1 MKQEGIM
8 AKIEYMTNAF
18 QSDLKP
24 RARLVLNCLALH
36 CNKEGQCF
44 PSIKTIAKECGY
56 SVNTVKRA
64 LDDLVKVGFITKE
77 ARFDT
82 ERKHG
87 GQTSNLYTLNIV
99 KPKKEESKPSDLD
112 REQPKQVDENGN
124 VKKELGAKGEVCDN
138 RELGAG
144 HFVQDKS
151 TEGIIPNMAYPTYNF
166 SWAGG
171 KPKGAPP

>member
-1 MKQEGIM
+1 M

-36 CNKEGQCF
+36 CNKESQCF
-44 PSIKTIAKECGY
+44 PSIKTIARECGY

-64 LDDLVKVGFITKE
+64 LDDLVTAGFITKE

-87 GQTSNLYTLNIV
+87 GQTSNLYTLNIIE
-99 KPKKEESKPSDLD
+99 PKKEESKSSKEDKKQSIQVNENSSVIK
-112 REQPKQVDENGN
+112 EQ
-124 VKKELGAKGEVCDN
+124 GAKGEVCDN
-138 RELGAG
+138 RELGAA

-151 TEGIIPNMAYPTYNF
+151 TEKISPKMAYPTYNF

-171 KPKGAPP
+171 QAKGASP

>member
-1 MKQEGIM
+1 M

-44 PSIKTIAKECGY
+44 PSIKTIARECGY

-64 LDDLVKVGFITKE
+64 LDDLVKAGFITKE

-99 KPKKEESKPSDLD
+99 EPMKEEPKSSKEDK
-112 REQPKQVDENGN
+112 KQSIQVNENGS
-124 VKKELGAKGEVCDN
+124 VKKEQGAKGEVCDN
-138 RELGAG
+138 RELGAA

-151 TEGIIPNMAYPTYNF
+151 TEKISPKMAYPTYNF

-171 KPKGAPP
+171 QAKGASP

>member
-1 MKQEGIM
+1 M

-36 CNKEGQCF
+36 SNKEGQCF

-56 SVNTVKRA
+56 SINTVKRA
-64 LDDLVKVGFITKE
+64 LDDLVEAGFVVKE

-99 KPKKEESKPSDLD
+99 KPKVEKDETFEKTYENERTVDTKNTDKITEKPESQMKNTNLNDNNGLG
-112 REQPKQVDENGN
+112 VDYRDSCINSVEI
-124 VKKELGAKGEVCDN
+124 AID
-138 RELGAG
+138 
-144 HFVQDKS
+144 S
-151 TEGIIPNMAYPTYNF
+151 TYPNYNF
-166 SWAGG
+166 SWAGEE
-171 KPKGAPP
+171 PKGASP

>member
-1 MKQEGIM
+1 M

-36 CNKEGQCF
+36 SNKEGQCF

-64 LDDLVKVGFITKE
+64 LDDLVEAGFVIKE

-99 KPKKEESKPSDLD
+99 
-112 REQPKQVDENGN
+112 QPKSEDEKRLEKTLEQNKTADCEAKTKGVYKQTYQKIVDKRNIKN
-124 VKKELGAKGEVCDN
+124 ELGVAHKDKCANTMERSKEPIYPFYRFTWA
-138 RELGAG
+138 RE
-144 HFVQDKS
+144 
-151 TEGIIPNMAYPTYNF
+151 E
-166 SWAGG
+166 
-171 KPKGAPP
+171 PKGASP

>member
-1 MKQEGIM
+1 M
-8 AKIEYMTNAF
+8 AKIEFMTNAF

-44 PSIKTIAKECGY
+44 PSIRTIARECGY

-64 LDDLVKVGFITKE
+64 LDDLVKAGFVVKK
-77 ARFDT
+77 ARFDK

-99 KPKKEESKPSDLD
+99 EPKKDE
-112 REQPKQVDENGN
+112 KQEVNEVKGKNYKSEGCLEKVV
-124 VKKELGAKGEVCDN
+124 VKKDSVNSGLKEQLSNDDF
-138 RELGAG
+138 REINGK
-144 HFVQDKS
+144 D
-151 TEGIIPNMAYPTYNF
+151 TRYNSYEF
-166 SWAGG
+166 SWAGEQ
-171 KPKGAPP
+171 PKDASP

>member
-1 MKQEGIM
+1 M
-8 AKIEYMTNAF
+8 AKIEYMINGF

-36 CNKEGQCF
+36 CNKDAECF

-64 LDDLVKVGFITKE
+64 LDDLVKAGFLTKE

-99 KPKKEESKPSDLD
+99 EPKKVESKPPEVD
-112 REQPKQVDENGN
+112 REQSKQVDQNGSVN
-124 VKKELGAKGEVCDN
+124 KEPGVKGEVCDKS
-138 RELGAG
+138 ELGAT
-144 HFVQDKS
+144 HLVQDKA
-151 TEGIIPNMAYPTYNF
+151 TAEIGPKTAYPAYNF

-171 KPKGAPP
+171 QPKNASP

>member
-1 MKQEGIM
+1 M

-36 CNKEGQCF
+36 ANKDGQCF

-64 LDDLVKVGFITKE
+64 LDDLVQGGFVIKE
-77 ARFDT
+77 ARFDM

-87 GQTSNLYTLNIV
+87 GQTSNLFTLNIV
-99 KPKKEESKPSDLD
+99 
-112 REQPKQVDENGN
+112 QPKSENEKLR
-124 VKKELGAKGEVCDN
+124 KKAEEQIIKTVEKFEKQIQQEPNEKPRIKGELGVADFSKVVVTRVDTQESTREV
-138 RELGAG
+138 E
-144 HFVQDKS
+144 
-151 TEGIIPNMAYPTYNF
+151 YPYYNF
-166 SWAGG
+166 SWAGEEA
-171 KPKGAPP
+171 KGASP

>member
-1 MKQEGIM
+1 M

-24 RARLVLNCLALH
+24 RARLILNCLALH
-36 CNKEGQCF
+36 CNKDGQCF

-64 LDDLVKVGFITKE
+64 LDDLVKAGFITKE
-77 ARFDT
+77 PRFDT

-99 KPKKEESKPSDLD
+99 EPKKEESKPSEENNKQL
-112 REQPKQVDENGN
+112 KQVDENGS
-124 VKKELGAKGEVCDN
+124 VKKELGAKGEVCVN
-138 RELGAG
+138 RELGAA
-144 HFVQDKS
+144 HFVQYKS
-151 TEGIIPNMAYPTYNF
+151 TEEMSLNTEYPTYNF
-166 SWAGG
+166 SWSGG
-171 KPKGAPP
+171 

>member
-1 MKQEGIM
+1 M

-36 CNKEGQCF
+36 CNKDGQCF

-64 LDDLVKVGFITKE
+64 LDDLVKAGFITKE

-99 KPKKEESKPSDLD
+99 EPKKEESKSPEVE
-112 REQPKQVDENGN
+112 REQSEQVKENGSI
-124 VKKELGAKGEVCDN
+124 KKELGVKGEACIN
-138 RELGAG
+138 RELGVAL
-144 HFVQDKS
+144 FVQDKPTKEIS
-151 TEGIIPNMAYPTYNF
+151 TNMAYPTYNF

-171 KPKGAPP
+171 QAKGASP

>member
-1 MKQEGIM
+1 M

-36 CNKEGQCF
+36 CNKESQCF
-44 PSIKTIAKECGY
+44 PSIKTIARECGY

-64 LDDLVKVGFITKE
+64 LDDLVTAGFITKE

-99 KPKKEESKPSDLD
+99 EPKKEESKSSKEDK
-112 REQPKQVDENGN
+112 EQ
-124 VKKELGAKGEVCDN
+124 GAKGEVCDN
-138 RELGAG
+138 RELGVA
-144 HFVQDKS
+144 HSVQDKS
-151 TEGIIPNMAYPTYNF
+151 SVEISPDMAYPTYNF

-171 KPKGAPP
+171 QAKGASP

>member
-1 MKQEGIM
+1 M

-64 LDDLVKVGFITKE
+64 LDDLVKAGFITKE

-124 VKKELGAKGEVCDN
+124 VKKELEQ
-138 RELGAG
+138 REKYVTIVSWGQAILSKISQLRGLFLTWHIRLITFHGLGG
-144 HFVQDKS
+144 S
-151 TEGIIPNMAYPTYNF
+151 
-166 SWAGG
+166 
-171 KPKGAPP
+171 PKVHPLEIYR

>member
-1 MKQEGIM
+1 M

-36 CNKEGQCF
+36 CNKESQCF
-44 PSIKTIAKECGY
+44 PSIKTIARECGY

-64 LDDLVKVGFITKE
+64 LDDLVTAGFITKE

-87 GQTSNLYTLNIV
+87 GQTSNLYTLNIIE
-99 KPKKEESKPSDLD
+99 PKKEESKSSKEDK
-112 REQPKQVDENGN
+112 KQSIQVNENSS
-124 VKKELGAKGEVCDN
+124 VKKEQGAKREVCDN
-138 RELGAG
+138 RELGVA
-144 HFVQDKS
+144 HSVQDKS
-151 TEGIIPNMAYPTYNF
+151 SVEISPDIAYPTYNF

-171 KPKGAPP
+171 QAKGASP

>member
-1 MKQEGIM
+1 M

-24 RARLVLNCLALH
+24 RARLVLHCLALH
-36 CNKEGQCF
+36 SNKEGQCF

-56 SVNTVKRA
+56 SVNTIKRA
-64 LDDLVKVGFITKE
+64 LDDLVEAGFVVKE

-99 KPKKEESKPSDLD
+99 QSKDNQNEEPVMAEKQAMDNVTESKEEKADD
-112 REQPKQVDENGN
+112 IEDKTAVEKTNDNY
-124 VKKELGAKGEVCDN
+124 ELGVALDDYCQN
-138 RELGAG
+138 QRRE
-144 HFVQDKS
+144 KI
-151 TEGIIPNMAYPTYNF
+151 ERAYPTYNF
-166 SWAGG
+166 TWAGEE
-171 KPKGAPP
+171 PKGASP

>member
-1 MKQEGIM
+1 M

-36 CNKEGQCF
+36 CNKDGQCF

-64 LDDLVKVGFITKE
+64 LDDLVKAGFITKE
-77 ARFDT
+77 PRFDT

-99 KPKKEESKPSDLD
+99 EPKKEESNPSELD
-112 REQPKQVDENGN
+112 REQPKQVNENGN
-124 VKKELGAKGEVCDN
+124 VKTELGVKGEVCDN

-144 HFVQDKS
+144 HFVQDKLS
-151 TEGIIPNMAYPTYNF
+151 AEISLNTEYPTYNF
-166 SWAGG
+166 SWSGG
-171 KPKGAPP
+171 QPKGASP

>member
-1 MKQEGIM
+1 M

-36 CNKEGQCF
+36 CNKDGQCF

-64 LDDLVKVGFITKE
+64 LDDLVKAGFITKE

-99 KPKKEESKPSDLD
+99 KPKKEESKSPEVE
-112 REQPKQVDENGN
+112 REQSEQVKENGSI
-124 VKKELGAKGEVCDN
+124 KKEPGVKGEVYDN
-138 RELGAG
+138 RELGAA
-144 HFVQDKS
+144 HSVQDKS
-151 TEGIIPNMAYPTYNF
+151 SVEISPDMAYPTYNF
-166 SWAGG
+166 SWARGQA
-171 KPKGAPP
+171 KGASP

>member
-1 MKQEGIM
+1 M

-36 CNKEGQCF
+36 ANKDGQCF

-64 LDDLVKVGFITKE
+64 LDDLVQGGFVIKE
-77 ARFDT
+77 ARFDM

-87 GQTSNLYTLNIV
+87 GQTSNLFTLNIV
-99 KPKKEESKPSDLD
+99 
-112 REQPKQVDENGN
+112 QPKNEDERPSKKADEQVMKIDEKFEKQVHQEPSEKSRIKG
-124 VKKELGAKGEVCDN
+124 ELGVAQVSKDVVTRVDVQESI
-138 RELGAG
+138 REIG
-144 HFVQDKS
+144 
-151 TEGIIPNMAYPTYNF
+151 YPYYNF
-166 SWAGG
+166 LWAGEE
-171 KPKGAPP
+171 PKGASP